1 MPVVHGLRL
10 SFNDHSMVHS
20 DVVAFVF
27 ASQKISRIFS
37 EYVLIPGYEC
47 YFPGLFRLKKV
58 FYAEGKKSFGDHR
71 SALTMDGESEIV
83 QGKKKYKKHHKEKG
97 MAENGVE
104 KMKEK
109 KSKKKRKHEDIE
121 IQGDEERQVKKQQP
135 TTTDDVAEAEDG
147 ADLEGQVILAASAED
162 EIAAISSMTTSVTE
176 PKKFSDLSLSE
187 QTLNAIKDMGFTEMT
202 PIQARSIPP
211 LLAGRDVLAGAKTGS
226 GKTLAFLIPAI
237 EMLRALKFKPR
248 NGRDLC
254 HMVLT
259 LGTGVIVISPT
270 RELALQIFGVAKEL
284 LKYHTQTFGIVMGG
298 ANKRPEEEKLGK
310 GVNLLI
316 STPGRLL
323 DHLKVSRSH
332 FQANSRIPKAL
343 SFEI

>member
-1 MPVVHGLRL
+1 MSLH
-10 SFNDHSMVHS
+10 
-20 DVVAFVF
+20 
-27 ASQKISRIFS
+27 
-37 EYVLIPGYEC
+37 C
-47 YFPGLFRLKKV
+47 
-58 FYAEGKKSFGDHR
+58 R
-71 SALTMDGESEIV
+71 SLNSLTMDGDGEAV
-83 QGKKKYKKHHKEKG
+83 QSKKKHKKQQKHKESI
-97 MAENGVE
+97 ENGEITNEVE
-104 KMKEK
+104 KVKEK
-109 KSKKKRKHEDIE
+109 KSKKKRKHEDVSDV
-121 IQGDEERQVKKQQP
+121 QGDEEQRPVKKLP
-135 TTTDDVAEAEDG
+135 TEGKTTDNVDDG
-147 ADLEGQVILAASAED
+147 ADLEEQELPTTTSTD
-162 EIAAISSMTTSVTE
+162 EIAAISAITTSVTE
-176 PKKFSDLSLSE
+176 PKKFNDLSLSE

-248 NGRDLC
+248 NGMDFLDL
-254 HMVLT
+254 VLQ

-284 LKYHTQTFGIVMGG
+284 LKYHTQTYGIVMGG

-323 DHLKVSRSH
+323 DHLKVLLLFS
-332 FQANSRIPKAL
+332 QC
-343 SFEI
+343 